1 MMSTLTS
8 AGLARGGAPRAL
20 DGRVALITGST
31 EGRGLAIAAGLA
43 ARGAMI
49 ALAGPGDPA
58 AIRSLCQ
65 SLGTDFDVP
74 VWHDDADMSD
84 AAALADMVE
93 RIQRGLG
100 AVDILVSQGDQRLG
114 DPAAEPMRD
123 LAVYF
128 HATAAVLPGMQR
140 RGFGRIINVAPAI
153 DPSVTDIDAR
163 HRVIH
168 DILTHLTEATSRRL
182 SSHGITCHALLQVRD
197 STAAGP
203 PPLPLV
209 ATDAPHLPPLALV
222 SLVAGLCGEEV
233 ASVPGLHW
241 TAVGID
247 GPSDHS

>member
-100 AVDILVSQGDQRLG
+100 AVDILVSQGDQRLS

-140 RGFGRIINVAPAI
+140 RGFGRIINVAPALPDT
-153 DPSVTDIDAR
+153 DPR

-168 DILTHLTEATSRRL
+168 DILTHLTEATARRITG
-182 SSHGITCHALLQVRD
+182 HGITCHALLQVRD

-209 ATDAPHLPPLALV
+209 TADAPSLPPLALV
-222 SLVAGLCGEEV
+222 SLVAGLCGDEV
-233 ASVPGLHW
+233 ASIPGLHW

-247 GPSDHS
+247 GPPDHA

>member
-100 AVDILVSQGDQRLG
+100 AVDILVSQGDQRLS

-140 RGFGRIINVAPAI
+140 RGFGRIINVAPALPDS
-153 DPSVTDIDAR
+153 DPR

-168 DILTHLTEATSRRL
+168 DILTHLTEATARRL
-182 SSHGITCHALLQVRD
+182 TSHGITCHALLQVRD

-209 ATDAPHLPPLALV
+209 TADAPSLPPLALV
-222 SLVAGLCGEEV
+222 SLVAGLCGAEV

-241 TAVGID
+241 TAVGSD
-247 GPSDHS
+247 GPPDHA